1 MDVNTFSP
9 IFLVI
14 EIKGD
19 KKIMEQKIISVTNRN
34 AGWTGYTLPDT
45 NTNRQ
50 FAPRE
55 TKKIPLE
62 ELQQLQYAPGGEYM
76 LKNCFIIND
85 MDALTALNME
95 NVEPEYFYT
104 ETEVR
109 TLLETGTLDQLED
122 CLNFAPD
129 GVIDLIKTIAVEIEL
144 PDTRKRK
151 LISEKTGLNIDNA
164 IMVNTVM
171 ATEEDSAPTEV
182 KSRKAAPINA
192 ASSTPTRKAEP
203 VSKYKVV
210 SK

>member
-1 MDVNTFSP
+1 
-9 IFLVI
+9 
-14 EIKGD
+14 
-19 KKIMEQKIISVTNRN
+19 MEQKIISVTNRN

-50 FAPRE
+50 FAPKE

-164 IMVNTVM
+164 IMVNTIM

>member
-1 MDVNTFSP
+1 MDVNTSSP

-34 AGWTGYTLPDT
+34 AGWTGYTLSDT

-129 GVIDLIKTIAVEIEL
+129 GVIDLIKTIAVETEL

>member
-1 MDVNTFSP
+1 
-9 IFLVI
+9 
-14 EIKGD
+14 
-19 KKIMEQKIISVTNRN
+19 MEQKIISVTNRN
-34 AGWTGYTLPDT
+34 AGWTGYVIPDT
-45 NTNRQ
+45 GVTRN
-50 FAPRE
+50 FSPRE

-62 ELQQLQYAPGGEYM
+62 ELQQLQYVPGGESI
-76 LKNCFIIND
+76 LRECFVIND
-85 MDALTALNME
+85 TDALTALNME
-95 NVEPEYFYT
+95 NMEPEYFYT

-122 CLNFAPD
+122 CLNFAPE
-129 GVIDLIKTIAVEIEL
+129 GVIDLIKLIAVETEL

>member
-1 MDVNTFSP
+1 
-9 IFLVI
+9 
-14 EIKGD
+14 
-19 KKIMEQKIISVTNRN
+19 MEQKIISVTNRN

-76 LKNCFIIND
+76 LKHCFVIND
-85 MDALTALNME
+85 TDALTALNME
-95 NVEPEYFYT
+95 NMEPEYFYT

-109 TLLETGTLDQLED
+109 TLLETGTL
-122 CLNFAPD
+122 
-129 GVIDLIKTIAVEIEL
+129 VIDLIKTIAVETEL

-182 KSRKAAPINA
+182 KSRKAASISTT
-192 ASSTPTRKAEP
+192 SSTPTRKAEP

>member
-1 MDVNTFSP
+1 
-9 IFLVI
+9 
-14 EIKGD
+14 
-19 KKIMEQKIISVTNRN
+19 MEQKIISVTNRN
-34 AGWTGYTLPDT
+34 AGWTGYVIPDT
-45 NTNRQ
+45 GVTRN
-50 FAPRE
+50 FSPRE

-62 ELQQLQYAPGGEYM
+62 ELQQLQYVPGGEYI
-76 LKNCFIIND
+76 LKHCFVIND
-85 MDALTALNME
+85 TDALTALNME
-95 NVEPEYFYT
+95 NMEPEYFYT

-129 GVIDLIKTIAVEIEL
+129 GVIDLIKTIAVETEL

-192 ASSTPTRKAEP
+192 ASSTSTPTRKAEP

>member
-1 MDVNTFSP
+1 
-9 IFLVI
+9 
-14 EIKGD
+14 
-19 KKIMEQKIISVTNRN
+19 MEQKIISVTNRN
-34 AGWTGYTLPDT
+34 AGWTGYTMTDI

-76 LKNCFIIND
+76 LKHCFIIND

-192 ASSTPTRKAEP
+192 ASSAPTRKAEP

>member
-1 MDVNTFSP
+1 M
-9 IFLVI
+9 
-14 EIKGD
+14 
-19 KKIMEQKIISVTNRN
+19 
-34 AGWTGYTLPDT
+34 
-45 NTNRQ
+45 
-50 FAPRE
+50 
-55 TKKIPLE
+55 
-62 ELQQLQYAPGGEYM
+62 
-76 LKNCFIIND
+76 
-85 MDALTALNME
+85 
-95 NVEPEYFYT
+95 
-104 ETEVR
+104 
-109 TLLETGTLDQLED
+109 
-122 CLNFAPD
+122 NFAPD
-129 GVIDLIKTIAVEIEL
+129 GVIDLIKTIAVETEL